1 MDNNNITVTN
11 LPIIKLTPRYR
22 PTTDCQCE
30 TVVMEKLEDSNQQDW
45 IAEPNIDQ
53 QAQINLEFQQLL
65 KLNTELT
72 TANNHLYAQ
81 VEQLKTELA
90 EAEKILQWHKT
101 RSSVTESMF
110 NQQNQELS
118 AGQEQIHSLYQQL
131 ETAVQTVQQQEICIE
146 NYQANLQI
154 SQQRLAHL
162 ERECSL
168 LQANYS
174 QESQQLLH
182 SENTC
187 RELRSRLMRQQR
199 QTMQFKSAL
208 EKCLDTP
215 IPSHENL
222 EDHIHHP
229 HDVIH
234 KQTRFSRK
242 ARSLFPNAQPIRP
255 WTGETD
261 SLNESVNN
269 SWVKPTAT
277 TSENY
282 PHDPEPVISQPTQVD
297 ESTTP
302 STTEDD
308 SGVLS
313 LDQQLEGIIHRFFIT
328 PSSEATEEGTQ
339 AKVNIHQGDISVLE
353 TLVST
358 SENYAQPEI
367 IIKQDLQMEID
378 PYGTTE
384 NSGKEDFPLSLIEEF
399 PIISTALSHQINT
412 VEMEDYWLDI
422 SPTTES
428 NLPTNDV
435 LPKLLD
441 ENTSDHKSPSPLIYP
456 QRPPKGRKSLASVEL
471 PNFQPKHK

>member
-1 MDNNNITVTN
+1 
-11 LPIIKLTPRYR
+11 
-22 PTTDCQCE
+22 
-30 TVVMEKLEDSNQQDW
+30 MEKLEDSNQQDW
-45 IAEPNIDQ
+45 IAEPNIGQ
-53 QAQINLEFQQLL
+53 QVQVNLEFQQLL

-131 ETAVQTVQQQEICIE
+131 ETSVKTVQEQEICIE
-146 NYQANLQI
+146 NYKANLQI

-168 LQANYS
+168 LQSNYS

-187 RELRSRLMRQQR
+187 RELRARLMRQQR

-229 HDVIH
+229 HDIIH

-242 ARSLFPNAQPIRP
+242 AKSLFPNAKPIRP
-255 WTGETD
+255 WTGEGG
-261 SLNESVNN
+261 SLNDSINH
-269 SWVKPTAT
+269 SWVQPTAT
-277 TSENY
+277 TAENHT
-282 PHDPEPVISQPTQVD
+282 HDQEPPISQPIQVN
-297 ESTTP
+297 ESTIS
-302 STTEDD
+302 STTVDNSE
-308 SGVLS
+308 VLS
-313 LDQQLEGIIHRFFIT
+313 LDQQLEGIIHRFFMT
-328 PSSEATEEGTQ
+328 PSPDEVATQETEAE
-339 AKVNIHQGDISVLE
+339 VNIHQGDTSVLE

-358 SENYAQPEI
+358 SKNHEQPEI
-367 IIKQDLQMEID
+367 IIQQDFPIEID
-378 PYGTTE
+378 PYGITE
-384 NSGKEDFPLSLIEEF
+384 NSGKEDFSRPIIQEL
-399 PIISTALSHQINT
+399 PIISPSLNQHINN

-422 SPTTES
+422 SPETES
-428 NLPTNDV
+428 SLPTNNI
-435 LPKLLD
+435 LAELLD
-441 ENTSDHKSPSPLIYP
+441 DSISDNKSPSPLIYP

>member
-1 MDNNNITVTN
+1 MTVTN
-11 LPIIKLTPRYR
+11 SSLIKLTPRYR

-53 QAQINLEFQQLL
+53 QAQVNLEFQQLL

-110 NQQNQELS
+110 IQQNQELS

-131 ETAVQTVQQQEICIE
+131 ETSVQTVQQQEICIE
-146 NYQANLQI
+146 NYKANLQI

-187 RELRSRLMRQQR
+187 RELRARLMRQQR

-255 WTGETD
+255 WTGEAD
-261 SLNESVNN
+261 SVNESVND

-282 PHDPEPVISQPTQVD
+282 THHPEPVISESIQVN
-297 ESTTP
+297 EATISSTG
-302 STTEDD
+302 DD
-308 SGVLS
+308 SELLS

-328 PSSEATEEGTQ
+328 PLSEETDQGTETD
-339 AKVNIHQGDISVLE
+339 ANIHQGDTSVLE
-353 TLVST
+353 ALVST
-358 SENYAQPEI
+358 SENYEQPEMI
-367 IIKQDLQMEID
+367 IQQDVQIEID

-384 NSGKEDFPLSLIEEF
+384 NSEKEDFSLSLIQEF
-399 PIISTALSHQINT
+399 PIISTSISQQINP
-412 VEMEDYWLDI
+412 VETEDYWLDT
-422 SPTTES
+422 SPETGS
-428 NLPTNDV
+428 NLPTNDI
-435 LPKLLD
+435 LPELLD
-441 ENTSDHKSPSPLIYP
+441 DNISNNKSDHKSPSPLIYP
-456 QRPPKGRKSLASVEL
+456 RRPPKGRKSLASVEL
-471 PNFQPKHK
+471 PNFQPKHR

>member
-1 MDNNNITVTN
+1 
-11 LPIIKLTPRYR
+11 
-22 PTTDCQCE
+22 
-30 TVVMEKLEDSNQQDW
+30 MEKLEDSNQQDW

-53 QAQINLEFQQLL
+53 QAQVNLEFQQLL

-72 TANNHLYAQ
+72 TANNHLYTQ

-101 RSSVTESMF
+101 RSTVTESMF

-131 ETAVQTVQQQEICIE
+131 ETSVQTVQEQEICIE
-146 NYQANLQI
+146 NYKANLQI

-168 LQANYS
+168 LQTNYS

-187 RELRSRLMRQQR
+187 RELRARLMRQQR

-229 HDVIH
+229 YDVIH

-255 WTGETD
+255 WTGEGH
-261 SLNESVNN
+261 SLHNSVNN

-277 TSENY
+277 TAENY
-282 PHDPEPVISQPTQVD
+282 THHQEQSISQPTQVN
-297 ESTTP
+297 ESTIQ
-302 STTEDD
+302 STTVDNSE
-308 SGVLS
+308 VLS

-328 PSSEATEEGTQ
+328 PLPDEATTQ
-339 AKVNIHQGDISVLE
+339 ETETEVNIHQTDTSVLE
-353 TLVST
+353 SLVST
-358 SENYAQPEI
+358 SENHEQPEI
-367 IIKQDLQMEID
+367 IIQQDLQLQID
-378 PYGTTE
+378 PYGITE
-384 NSGKEDFPLSLIEEF
+384 NSRKEDFSLSLIQEL
-399 PIISTALSHQINT
+399 PIISTSFNHQINT
-412 VEMEDYWLDI
+412 VEMEDFWLDV
-422 SPTTES
+422 SPETES
-428 NLPTNDV
+428 SLPTNDI
-435 LPKLLD
+435 LTELLAD
-441 ENTSDHKSPSPLIYP
+441 NTSDNRSPSPLIYP

>member
-1 MDNNNITVTN
+1 MTVTN
-11 LPIIKLTPRYR
+11 LPLIKLTPRYR

-53 QAQINLEFQQLL
+53 QAQVNLEFQQLL

-72 TANNHLYAQ
+72 TANNHLYVQ
-81 VEQLKTELA
+81 VEQLKTELT
-90 EAEKILQWHKT
+90 EAEKILEWHKT

-131 ETAVQTVQQQEICIE
+131 EIAVQTVQQQEICIE
-146 NYQANLQI
+146 NYKANLQI

-168 LQANYS
+168 LQTNYS

-187 RELRSRLMRQQR
+187 RELRARLMRQQR

-261 SLNESVNN
+261 SVSESVHNT
-269 SWVKPTAT
+269 WVKPTAKS
-277 TSENY
+277 SENY
-282 PHDPEPVISQPTQVD
+282 THDQEPSISQPIQVN
-297 ESTTP
+297 EPTIQSTTGDN
-302 STTEDD
+302 SEL
-308 SGVLS
+308 LS
-313 LDQQLEGIIHRFFIT
+313 LDQQLEGIIHQFFAAPLPET
-328 PSSEATEEGTQ
+328 TTKETET
-339 AKVNIHQGDISVLE
+339 KVNIHQADTSVLE
-353 TLVST
+353 TLESI
-358 SENYAQPEI
+358 SENQQPEI
-367 IIKQDLQMEID
+367 IIKQDLQIEID

-384 NSGKEDFPLSLIEEF
+384 NSGKEDFSQSLIQEL
-399 PIISTALSHQINT
+399 PIISPSLNHQINPG
-412 VEMEDYWLDI
+412 EMEDYWLDV
-422 SPTTES
+422 SLTTES
-428 NLPTNDV
+428 NLPTNDI
-435 LPKLLD
+435 LLELLD
-441 ENTSDHKSPSPLIYP
+441 DNPSDNKSPSPLIYP

>member
-1 MDNNNITVTN
+1 
-11 LPIIKLTPRYR
+11 
-22 PTTDCQCE
+22 
-30 TVVMEKLEDSNQQDW
+30 MEKLENSNQQDW

-53 QAQINLEFQQLL
+53 QAQVNLEFQQLL

-72 TANNHLYAQ
+72 TANNHLYTQ

-131 ETAVQTVQQQEICIE
+131 ETSVKTVQEQEICIE
-146 NYQANLQI
+146 NYKANLQI

-168 LQANYS
+168 LQTNYS

-187 RELRSRLMRQQR
+187 RELRARLMRQQR

-255 WTGETD
+255 WTGEGD
-261 SLNESVNN
+261 SFHDSVNN

-277 TSENY
+277 TAENY
-282 PHDPEPVISQPTQVD
+282 THHQKASISQPTQVN
-297 ESTTP
+297 ESTIQ
-302 STTEDD
+302 STNVDNSE
-308 SGVLS
+308 VLS

-328 PSSEATEEGTQ
+328 PLPDEATTQ
-339 AKVNIHQGDISVLE
+339 ETETEVNIHQFDTSVLE
-353 TLVST
+353 GLVST
-358 SENYAQPEI
+358 SENYEQPEI
-367 IIKQDLQMEID
+367 IIQQDLQLEID
-378 PYGTTE
+378 PYGIPE
-384 NSGKEDFPLSLIEEF
+384 NSGKEDFSLSLIQEL
-399 PIISTALSHQINT
+399 PIISTSLSHQINT

-422 SPTTES
+422 SPETES
-428 NLPTNDV
+428 SLPIDDV
-435 LPKLLD
+435 LPELLAD
-441 ENTSDHKSPSPLIYP
+441 HTSDHKSPSPLIYP

>member
-1 MDNNNITVTN
+1 MTVTN
-11 LPIIKLTPRYR
+11 LPLIKLTPRYR

-131 ETAVQTVQQQEICIE
+131 ETSVQTVQQQEICIE
-146 NYQANLQI
+146 NYKANLQI

-187 RELRSRLMRQQR
+187 RELRARLMRQQR

-261 SLNESVNN
+261 SVNESVNS
-269 SWVKPTAT
+269 SWVKSTVT

-282 PHDPEPVISQPTQVD
+282 THHPEPVISDLIQVN
-297 ESTTP
+297 EATMP
-302 STTEDD
+302 STTGDD
-308 SGVLS
+308 SELLS

-328 PSSEATEEGTQ
+328 PLSEETDQRTGTD
-339 AKVNIHQGDISVLE
+339 ANIHQGDTSLLE
-353 TLVST
+353 ALVSN
-358 SENYAQPEI
+358 SENHPQPEI
-367 IIKQDLQMEID
+367 IIQQDLQMEID
-378 PYGTTE
+378 PYPNTE
-384 NSGKEDFPLSLIEEF
+384 NSVKEDFTISLIQEL
-399 PIISTALSHQINT
+399 PVISHFRSHQIHAE
-412 VEMEDYWLDI
+412 EMEDYWLDN
-422 SPTTES
+422 SPATAS
-428 NLPTNDV
+428 LPTNDI
-435 LPKLLD
+435 LPDLLD
-441 ENTSDHKSPSPLIYP
+441 DHTSNNQSDNKSPSPLIYP
-456 QRPPKGRKSLASVEL
+456 RRPPKGRKSLASVEL

>member
-1 MDNNNITVTN
+1 
-11 LPIIKLTPRYR
+11 
-22 PTTDCQCE
+22 
-30 TVVMEKLEDSNQQDW
+30 MEKLEDSNQQDW

-53 QAQINLEFQQLL
+53 QAQVNLEFQQLL

-72 TANNHLYAQ
+72 TANNHLYTQ

-101 RSSVTESMF
+101 RSNVTESMF

-131 ETAVQTVQQQEICIE
+131 ETSVKTVQEQEICIE
-146 NYQANLQI
+146 NYKANLQI

-168 LQANYS
+168 LQTNYS

-187 RELRSRLMRQQR
+187 RELRARLMRQQR

-255 WTGETD
+255 WTGEGD
-261 SLNESVNN
+261 SLHDSVNS
-269 SWVKPTAT
+269 SWVKQTAT
-277 TSENY
+277 TAEKYTHHQEQS
-282 PHDPEPVISQPTQVD
+282 ISQPTQVN
-297 ESTTP
+297 ESTIK
-302 STTEDD
+302 STTVDNSE
-308 SGVLS
+308 VLS

-328 PSSEATEEGTQ
+328 PLPDEATTQ
-339 AKVNIHQGDISVLE
+339 EIETEVNIHQTDTSVLE
-353 TLVST
+353 SLVST
-358 SENYAQPEI
+358 SENHEQPEI
-367 IIKQDLQMEID
+367 IIQHDVPIEID
-378 PYGTTE
+378 PYGITE
-384 NSGKEDFPLSLIEEF
+384 NSGKEDFSLSLIQEL
-399 PIISTALSHQINT
+399 PIISPSFNHQINT
-412 VEMEDYWLDI
+412 VEMEDFWLDI
-422 SPTTES
+422 SPETKS
-428 NLPTNDV
+428 SLPTNDI
-435 LPKLLD
+435 LTELLAD
-441 ENTSDHKSPSPLIYP
+441 NTSDNMSPSPLIYP

>member
-1 MDNNNITVTN
+1 
-11 LPIIKLTPRYR
+11 
-22 PTTDCQCE
+22 
-30 TVVMEKLEDSNQQDW
+30 MEKLEDSNQQDW

-53 QAQINLEFQQLL
+53 QAQVNLEFQQLI

-72 TANNHLYAQ
+72 TANNHLYTQ

-101 RSSVTESMF
+101 RSTVTESMF

-131 ETAVQTVQQQEICIE
+131 ETSVQTVQEQEICIE
-146 NYQANLQI
+146 NYKANLQI

-168 LQANYS
+168 LQTNYS

-187 RELRSRLMRQQR
+187 RELRARLMRQQR

-234 KQTRFSRK
+234 KQTRFARK

-255 WTGETD
+255 WTGEGD
-261 SLNESVNN
+261 SLHDSVNS

-277 TSENY
+277 TAENY
-282 PHDPEPVISQPTQVD
+282 THHQEPSISQPTQVN
-297 ESTTP
+297 ESTIQ
-302 STTEDD
+302 STTVDNSE
-308 SGVLS
+308 VLS

-328 PSSEATEEGTQ
+328 PSPDEATTQ
-339 AKVNIHQGDISVLE
+339 ETETEVNIHQADTSVLE
-353 TLVST
+353 SLVST
-358 SENYAQPEI
+358 PGNHEQPEI
-367 IIKQDLQMEID
+367 IIQQDLQLEID
-378 PYGTTE
+378 PYGINE
-384 NSGKEDFPLSLIEEF
+384 NSGKEDFSRSLIQEL
-399 PIISTALSHQINT
+399 PIISTSLSPQINT
-412 VEMEDYWLDI
+412 VEMEDFWLDI
-422 SPTTES
+422 SPETES
-428 NLPTNDV
+428 SLPTNDI
-435 LPKLLD
+435 LPELLAG
-441 ENTSDHKSPSPLIYP
+441 NTSDNRSPSPLIYP

>member
-1 MDNNNITVTN
+1 
-11 LPIIKLTPRYR
+11 
-22 PTTDCQCE
+22 
-30 TVVMEKLEDSNQQDW
+30 
-45 IAEPNIDQ
+45 
-53 QAQINLEFQQLL
+53 
-65 KLNTELT
+65 
-72 TANNHLYAQ
+72 
-81 VEQLKTELA
+81 
-90 EAEKILQWHKT
+90 
-101 RSSVTESMF
+101 
-110 NQQNQELS
+110 
-118 AGQEQIHSLYQQL
+118 
-131 ETAVQTVQQQEICIE
+131 
-146 NYQANLQI
+146 
-154 SQQRLAHL
+154 
-162 ERECSL
+162 
-168 LQANYS
+168 
-174 QESQQLLH
+174 
-182 SENTC
+182 
-187 RELRSRLMRQQR
+187 
-199 QTMQFKSAL
+199 L

-261 SLNESVNN
+261 SVNESVNS

-282 PHDPEPVISQPTQVD
+282 PHHPEPVISQPTQVD

-358 SENYAQPEI
+358 SENHPQPEI
-367 IIKQDLQMEID
+367 IIKQDLPIEID

-384 NSGKEDFPLSLIEEF
+384 NSGKEDFSLSLIQEF